1 MKSSKILENLPRDS
15 EGRII
20 LDNLVENVDYEPMS
34 EEKGK
39 RSKNWMKFTDG
50 QVLVKYIKPGTF
62 EDYAEMIVEEMCKQI
77 GLESAHY
84 DLAILNGKPCVITW
98 DFRKEKEYLVS
109 GKTFTCTGVEI
120 LINNNQYE
128 RQHENDQKELNNL
141 DMIRRCLSVYM
152 PEEAVAEEME
162 KFDLLFGLNC
172 FGLNGDIHLSN
183 WSVLYNAQGERVY
196 RLSPNYDCGSYFRF
210 NLSRKNLSK
219 HLRNILRQKS
229 AENIK
234 KIVEDDIFGKEYV
247 KHNSLNYTYHSTEE
261 LGMSRLEEAFRK
273 EPERF
278 ASVLQK
284 LYQIDPYEIIVNVQK
299 QTQKTMP
306 EECADWLISC
316 VEANQHRIERVIE
329 EVFGNYKGGESNG
342 K

>member
-1 MKSSKILENLPRDS
+1 MRSSKVLENLPRDS

-20 LDNLVENVDYEPMS
+20 LDDLVENVDYEPLL

-84 DLAILNGKPCVITW
+84 DLAILNGNPCVITW
-98 DFRKEKEYLVS
+98 DFRKENECLIS
-109 GKTFTCTGVEI
+109 GKTFTSIGVEI

-128 RQHENDQKELNNL
+128 RQHEHDQKELNNL
-141 DMIRRCLSVYM
+141 DTIRRCLSIYM
-152 PEEAVAEEME
+152 SEEAVAEEME

-183 WSVLYNAQGERVY
+183 WSVLHNAQGERTY

-210 NLSRKNLSK
+210 NLSQKNISK
-219 HLRNILRQKS
+219 HLRNILRQKN

-234 KIVEDDIFGKEYV
+234 RIVEDDIFGKEYV
-247 KHNSLNYTYHSTEE
+247 RHNSLNYTYNSTEE
-261 LGMSRLEEAFRK
+261 LGMSRLEEAFRT

-278 ASVLQK
+278 VSVLQK
-284 LYQIDPYEIIVNVQK
+284 LYQIDPYEIIINVQK
-299 QTQKTMP
+299 RIQKTMP
-306 EECADWLISC
+306 EECSDWLVSC
-316 VEANQHRIERVIE
+316 IDANQHRIERVIE
-329 EVFGNYKGGESNG
+329 EVYGNYKGGELNG